1 MDERMIWAIE
11 TTNSG
16 AGNIGVLIDTSAAA
30 IVSKIVE
37 DGLAGS

>member
-1 MDERMIWAIE
+1 MIWAIE

-16 AGNIGVLIDTSAAA
+16 AGNIDVLIDTSAAA